1 MNYPFDDDLEAALSI
16 LKQDGTFLYPTDTIW
31 GVGCDA
37 LSEIAI
43 QKVFALKKRDQQ
55 KTFVLLMSDVKQLS
69 HYIAD
74 PIPDLE
80 GWLEQFEGPTT
91 IIYPHAINLPDSL
104 IAADGSIAVRITK
117 DPFCR
122 TLIRRLKHPI
132 VSTSANLSGDKPA
145 IVFADIHQELIH
157 AVDYV
162 VHWRREEVGPAKPST
177 ILKLHPDGSY
187 TKIR

>member
-1 MNYPFDDDLEAALSI
+1 MTHPFEADLDASLSI
-16 LKQDGTFLYPTDTIW
+16 LKQNGTLLYPTDTIW

-37 LSEIAI
+37 LSDIAI
-43 QKVFALKKRDQQ
+43 QKVFAIKKRDQQ
-55 KTFVLLMSDVKQLS
+55 KTFVLLMSDVRQLS
-69 HYIAD
+69 QYIAA

-91 IIYPHAINLPDSL
+91 IIYPHAINLPDRL

-122 TLIRRLKHPI
+122 TLIRRLKHPL
-132 VSTSANLSGDKPA
+132 VSTSANISGEKPA
-145 IVFADIHQELIH
+145 AVFADIHSEVLN

-162 VHWRREEVGPAKPST
+162 VHWRRDEVVPASPSA
-177 ILKLHPDGSY
+177 ILKLHSDGSY